1 MKISPIPDCSAANAT
16 RRPSG
21 EMSGDSGSSTIRRY
35 ASAGRIKAISVDAK
49 KRPLYRIGD
58 VLDVFLKRAA

>member
-1 MKISPIPDCSAANAT
+1 V
-16 RRPSG
+16 
-21 EMSGDSGSSTIRRY
+21 
-35 ASAGRIKAISVDAK
+35 ISVDSK